1 MLPKSNYL
9 NFLKLNEKKLNTTD
23 VKVVVAF
30 YKFFEV
36 PNTLELQNSLR
47 LILSKTEIKGTILIA
62 KEGINGTIAG
72 KKEEVTLALEKI
84 WDLDFLIDLEP
95 KYSFA
100 YKNPFFR
107 MKIRQKKEIVTIGLP
122 EISPNKSVGKYI
134 KPENWND
141 LISDKDLLLID
152 TRNSYEVSIGS
163 FENSLNPK
171 INSFREF
178 PDWVTKNLINKDPEI
193 KNKKVAMFCTGG
205 IRCEKSTSYL
215 KSIGFDKVY
224 HLEGGILKYLEKIP
238 KNESKWKGSCFVFD
252 YRVSVD
258 HNLELGHYE
267 MCFACRMPISSTDKM
282 HKYFVQGESCHHCFK
297 SSNEK
302 QKKRFKER
310 QKQIEI
316 SRKKDQFHIG
326 QTKN

>member
-72 KKEEVTLALEKI
+72 KKDEVTLALEKI

-302 QKKRFKER
+302 QKRRFKER

>member
-1 MLPKSNYL
+1 MSPKSNYL
-9 NFLKLNEKKLNTTD
+9 NFLELNEKKLNTTD
-23 VKVVVAF
+23 VKVVDAF

-36 PNTLELQNSLR
+36 PNILELQNSLK

-72 KKEEVTLALEKI
+72 KKDEMTLALKKI
-84 WDLDFLIDLEP
+84 WDLNFLMDLEP

-163 FENSLNPK
+163 FENSLNPN

-215 KSIGFDKVY
+215 KSIGFEEVY
-224 HLEGGILKYLEKIP
+224 HLEGGILKYLEKVP
-238 KNESKWKGSCFVFD
+238 KNVSKWKGSCFVFD

-267 MCFACRMPISSTDKM
+267 MCFACRMPISTTDKM

-297 SSNEK
+297 SSNDK

-310 QKQIEI
+310 QKQIEL
-316 SRKKDQFHIG
+316 SRKKNQLHIG
-326 QTKN
+326 QSKN